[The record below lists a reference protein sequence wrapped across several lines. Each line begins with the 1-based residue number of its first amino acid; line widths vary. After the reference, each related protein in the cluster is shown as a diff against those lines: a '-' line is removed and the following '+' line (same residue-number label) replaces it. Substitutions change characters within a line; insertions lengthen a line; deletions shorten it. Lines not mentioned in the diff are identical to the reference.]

1 MSKLTVIFIFARFL
15 KTFLAFVTGSHPQI
29 GRLKMENIIAK
40 TPAANN
46 NHNNIFAKKEK
57 NSICI
62 STEDNI
68 KGSHRNQLS
77 QRPYKGG

>member
-15 KTFLAFVTGSHPQI
+15 KIFLVCVTGSHPQI
-29 GRLKMENIIAK
+29 GRL
-40 TPAANN
+40 AANN
-46 NHNNIFAKKEK
+46 NDNNIFAKKEK
-57 NSICI
+57 KSICI

-77 QRPYKGG
+77 QLPYKGG